1 MRKLHVLI
9 QFGIHGRHNRVQIP
23 AARPTYPADFKVT
36 TFSSTEQVI
45 TRDNL
50 RFFRFSEI
58 NFRHR
63 VMPELRRRLIVGGQR
78 IAVDAER
85 DAGRR
90 MAQSVPLPP
99 TLRKQFAR
107 VRVPQANGA

>member
-1 MRKLHVLI
+1 
-9 QFGIHGRHNRVQIP
+9 
-23 AARPTYPADFKVT
+23 
-36 TFSSTEQVI
+36 
-45 TRDNL
+45 
-50 RFFRFSEI
+50 
-58 NFRHR
+58 
-63 VMPELRRRLIVGGQR
+63 MPELRRRLIVGGQR